1 MLTGTLVNT
10 ATVIAGSLIGMLL
23 GNILPERL
31 RDTVM
36 KGLGLC
42 TIFIGIT
49 GMFGSENALITI
61 ISITVGAIIGE
72 LLDLDGHL
80 TRFANWLENRFRKN
94 KTGGK
99 ATIAEG
105 FITASLVFCVG
116 AMTIVGSLNAGLG
129 GDQHMLYTKS
139 LLDLVSSCMIAVS
152 LGVGVLFSSAFVFVF
167 QGSIVL
173 LAQLLAPALTES
185 AISEMTCAG
194 SLIILALGLNMIGL
208 SKFKVAN
215 FLPAIILAP
224 VFSWLFSLL
233 PISL

>member
-10 ATVIAGSLIGMLL
+10 GTVIVGSLLGMLL

-42 TIFIGIT
+42 TLFIGIT

-80 TRFANWLENRFRKN
+80 TRFADWLERRFRKKGN
-94 KTGGK
+94 GGK

-116 AMTIVGSLNAGLG
+116 AMTIVGSLNSGLT
-129 GDQHMLYTKS
+129 GDHQMLFTKAT
-139 LLDLVSSCMIAVS
+139 LDFVSSLIFASSM
-152 LGVGVLFSSAFVFVF
+152 GFGVLLAAGAVFVI
-167 QGSIVL
+167 QGSIACLASLVAPLLQHGNTIGEMVVVGSVL
-173 LAQLLAPALTES
+173 
-185 AISEMTCAG
+185 IVD
-194 SLIILALGLNMIGL
+194 LGLNILGITKLKMMNYVPAI
-208 SKFKVAN
+208 
-215 FLPAIILAP
+215 FLPILLC
-224 VFSWLFSLL
+224 LFM
-233 PISL
+233 